1 MRIFLEFLIIFVFL
15 WSKLILHKQISW
27 KKRVVRKKI
36 HWVSNTPVKHVK
48 HFSGQ
53 KSEKKTSKIILTSY
67 QFFLW
72 KCFSFSPGDPLSNSD
87 LNYFSHL
94 FMFLNLFFICEK
106 SEKESYFFLLIE
118 TELGF
123 NFAKTSHFLL
133 IIYLFNSRV
142 LTGILK
148 TRIRKSPHSSLRASA
163 SNCCKTKRT
172 IREYCENIIV

>member
-1 MRIFLEFLIIFVFL
+1 MRNFLEFLIIFVFL

-36 HWVSNTPVKHVK
+36 HWVSNTPVKHMK

-53 KSEKKTSKIILTSY
+53 KSEKKPSKIILTSY

-72 KCFSFSPGDPLSNSD
+72 KCFSFSPGDPFSNSD

-106 SEKESYFFLLIE
+106 SEKESYFFFTDWNWAWFQLCK
-118 TELGF
+118 
-123 NFAKTSHFLL
+123 NFTRFAN
-133 IIYLFNSRV
+133 YLFIN
-142 LTGILK
+142 LTHVFSQTEK
-148 TRIRKSPHSSLRASA
+148 
-163 SNCCKTKRT
+163 N
-172 IREYCENIIV
+172 